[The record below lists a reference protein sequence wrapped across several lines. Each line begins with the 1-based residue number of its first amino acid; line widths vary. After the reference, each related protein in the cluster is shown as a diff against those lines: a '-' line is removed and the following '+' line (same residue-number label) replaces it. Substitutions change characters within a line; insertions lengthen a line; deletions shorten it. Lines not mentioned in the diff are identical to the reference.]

1 MKISVKNYD
10 IIISKE
16 ISVQQKI
23 DYMWYVPLRNRNVA
37 NSFSIYQMCSNAC
50 LQSTLPLYDKLACPI
65 SEKIRDNFTDQ
76 DNEENK
82 GKSY

>member
-23 DYMWYVPLRNRNVA
+23 DYMCTELNVT